1 MAIVSPLPIYT
12 PELTAPFSTSKVDL
26 TKPTEPNKGM
36 TMDTLELIANYN
48 DLASGREFE
57 SPGSAEFF
65 ANRAITDLALDPVN
79 LAEYPAVTDLD
90 FAGAR

>member
-1 MAIVSPLPIYT
+1 
-12 PELTAPFSTSKVDL
+12 
-26 TKPTEPNKGM
+26 
-36 TMDTLELIANYN
+36 MDTLELISDYN

-57 SPGSAEFF
+57 SPGAAEFF
-65 ANRAITDLALDPVN
+65 AGRAITTLALDPVN